1 MIMIIINSSG
11 IHNNKNNKN
20 KNINNNDNSYISNNV
35 KA

>member
-1 MIMIIINSSG
+1 MIITNSSG

-20 KNINNNDNSYISNNV
+20 KNINNNDNSCISNNV

>member
-1 MIMIIINSSG
+1 MIIINSSG

-20 KNINNNDNSYISNNV
+20 KNINNNDNSYIRNNV

>member
-1 MIMIIINSSG
+1 MIITNSSG

-20 KNINNNDNSYISNNV
+20 KNTNNNDNSYISNNV

>member
-1 MIMIIINSSG
+1 MIIINSSG